1 MVRFFSILSFAAV
14 LGCLVLATAADAQNS
29 SPALPPAPTTC
40 TNSSGTVKVE
50 LVGSSPASCPTNP
63 SGLTQCLK
71 WSYRYTLVGGGSQIK
86 LAAITVDSDLAIVAA
101 TGSSPASSP
110 ESGAGIT
117 VFNAG
122 ESSLA
127 INNVGRH
134 AFDFR
139 AVQFKADAPIVL
151 GHVYTS
157 PDVGAG
163 SVTAISGIPGASTCR
178 IAGPDDTST
187 GSTAVGVASITTT
200 QVDQFLG
207 CEITLGLDPKG
218 CPSTINVTGGCE
230 AAEDSTFLGGQT
242 FLGGNCRLG
251 NGLVT
256 HENPTCIWYCPTSS
270 GSCFKVCK

>member
-1 MVRFFSILSFAAV
+1 MVRFMSILSFAAV
-14 LGCLVLATAADAQNS
+14 LGCLALATTADAQNS

-40 TNSSGTVKVE
+40 TNSSGTVKVT
-50 LVGSSPASCPTNP
+50 LVGSAPASCPTNP

-71 WSYRYTLVGGGSQIK
+71 WSYLYELLGSGSQIK
-86 LAAITVDSDLAIVAA
+86 LAAITVDSDLTIVAA
-101 TGSSPASSP
+101 TGSNPATSP

-127 INNVGRH
+127 INNIGRH

-139 AVQFKADAPIVL
+139 AVQFAASAPKVL

-163 SVTAISGIPGASTCR
+163 SVTAITGIPGASTCR

-187 GSTAVGVASITTT
+187 GSTAVGVASTTTT
-200 QVDQFLG
+200 QIDQFQG

-218 CPSTINVTGGCE
+218 CPSTINVTGEGCSVV
-230 AAEDSTFLGGQT
+230 EDTLLGGQT

-270 GSCFKVCK
+270 GTCFKVCK